1 MVTQL
6 MPIGAGDGTGEGWGD
21 GMGLGMGLGLGEGTG
36 TGCGVGVGVG
46 VGKSGKL
53 KGGKLKVGKVKSKPA
68 AATSGCWSP
77 EVGAGVLAGVEAV
90 TLTLFS
96 RVRERRPWAILGLR
110 PPRYSLENCL
120 GLRCEKR
127 LPEAL

>member
-6 MPIGAGDGTGEGWGD
+6 MPMGAGDGTCEGWGD
-21 GMGLGMGLGLGEGTG
+21 GMGLGLGEGAG

-46 VGKSGKL
+46 VGKPGKL
-53 KGGKLKVGKVKSKPA
+53 KGGKLKVGNVQSKPA
-68 AATSGCWSP
+68 AATSGCWFP
-77 EVGAGVLAGVEAV
+77 GVGAGVLAGMEAV
-90 TLTLFS
+90 TLTSFS
-96 RVRERRPWAILGLR
+96 RMRKRERRPWAILGLR